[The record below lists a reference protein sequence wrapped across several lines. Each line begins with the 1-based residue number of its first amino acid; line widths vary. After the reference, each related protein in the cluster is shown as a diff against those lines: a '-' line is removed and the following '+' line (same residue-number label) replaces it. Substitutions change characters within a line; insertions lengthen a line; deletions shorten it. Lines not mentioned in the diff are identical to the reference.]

1 MENFYIFNGRSESDL
16 VHMDLPVP
24 RNAQVLDADRAYDQ
38 VERRSRTN
46 FSGEQQ
52 KYNWRLLGTVQCDE
66 FAKLAQLEYSCL
78 KQDSLGI
85 IYIYL

>member
-52 KYNWRLLGTVQCDE
+52 KYN
-66 FAKLAQLEYSCL
+66 
-78 KQDSLGI
+78 
-85 IYIYL
+85 